1 MSFKKNIILT
11 YNFEVKVNLCEQ
23 CLLFQ
28 ISIQLLKSG
37 FVGNVKWQEEPRLD
51 AVSQMLKG
59 YKFIIYVSY
68 LL

>member
-23 CLLFQ
+23 RLYFKFQ
-28 ISIQLLKSG
+28 YNYLKVDLWEMSNG
-37 FVGNVKWQEEPRLD
+37 KKSLVLD
-51 AVSQMLKG
+51 AASQILKG